1 MASGVVGEEVRNKQV
16 ILKDYVFGFPK
27 ESDMQVINGTVKL
40 ISEASRGV
48 PWNGSEE
55 PLLVLW
61 SLHAYPDDKS
71 WRSKRVYLLYSCLC
85 KLSLSLSLSLCF
97 LGFTS
102 SMLGTT
108 VGIWIIIAV
117 ILIE

>member
-27 ESDMQVINGTVKL
+27 ESDMQVIDGTVKL

-55 PLLVLW
+55 PLLVL
-61 SLHAYPDDKS
+61 
-71 WRSKRVYLLYSCLC
+71 
-85 KLSLSLSLSLCF
+85 
-97 LGFTS
+97 
-102 SMLGTT
+102 
-108 VGIWIIIAV
+108 
-117 ILIE
+117 